1 MPLPF
6 GVMGRGFGR
15 MGAAR
20 TKGVGGGVLR
30 IATNRGEIPTTVT
43 LAGANSLRAETRK
56 FVKFGNAD
64 LEYIQLGYAGFY
76 SASGLEVNA
85 GNDQSIQAAIEGIS
99 GGSPGVVRVTFDG
112 GNSVGTIVD
121 GVALYLSD
129 RLYASAFGLTKFPKN
144 TTFFVR
150 EQRDVA
156 LGKNHTRCSSIA
168 SMTGERTYLSDGQ
181 SASQLMSTGAM
192 SQPTGGSGPARMMGP
207 TVIIGKS
214 VGATEVAVIGIGDSI
229 MAGSNDTSAPNG
241 NDGSAGGGFV
251 QRGLYSV
258 NGRTIPF
265 LQMGVSG
272 TKAMDFVTSYAK
284 RAAYFRYATHL
295 LENFGT
301 NDFVDSA
308 RTAAQVY
315 ADRQTIWAAF
325 KAAAQ
330 GAKRVEAFP
339 ILPRTN
345 STDSWA
351 TLANQ
356 TPRTGYAASSGTF
369 RDPMN
374 ANLATALSGGLI
386 DGIIDLN
393 AAIADVGSPDK
404 WIVTGAANFATSD
417 GTHPSPAT
425 SASPYLAAAVATR
438 AATWA

>member
-1 MPLPF
+1 
-6 GVMGRGFGR
+6 

-20 TKGVGGGVLR
+20 TKGGGGVFR
-30 IATNRGEIPTTVT
+30 IVTNRGEIPTTLTV
-43 LAGANSLRAETRK
+43 AGANSLRAETRK
-56 FVKFGNAD
+56 LVKFGNAD
-64 LEYIQLGYAGFY
+64 LQYIQLGYAGFY

-85 GNDQSIQAAIEGIS
+85 GNDQSVQAAIEGIS
-99 GGSPGVVRVTFDG
+99 GGSPGVVRVTFG
-112 GNSVGTIVD
+112 GQSTGTIVN

-129 RLYASAFGLTKFPKN
+129 PIYPSQFGLSKFPKN
-144 TTFFVR
+144 TSFYVR
-150 EQRDVA
+150 EQRDVT
-156 LGKNHTRCSSIA
+156 LGQNHTRGASIA

-181 SASQLMSTGAM
+181 SASQLMATGVM

-207 TVIIGKS
+207 TVILGKS
-214 VGATEVAVIGIGDSI
+214 IGAPDVACIGIGDSI

-251 QRGLYSV
+251 QRGLNSV
-258 NGRTIPF
+258 NGRAVPF

-272 TKAMDFVTSYAK
+272 TKAVDFVSSMTK
-284 RAAYFRYATHL
+284 RAAYFAYATNL

-301 NDFVDSA
+301 NDFENSA

-330 GAKRVEAFP
+330 GSKRVDALP
-339 ILPRTN
+339 IIPRTN

-356 TPRTGYAASSGTF
+356 TPRTGYAATSGAF

-374 ANLATALSGGLI
+374 ANLATALSGGLV

-393 AAIADVGSPDK
+393 AVIADAGSPDK

-425 SASPYLAAAVATR
+425 SATPYLADAIAAR
-438 AATWA
+438 AATWV